1 MHAEGELSD
10 ATSSDRPRASLDS
23 SSRAPSSRRRS
34 RLLFAVKLIVT
45 AGALAFTFSR
55 MSLADLTSAVRRL
68 QPSAVVVAAA
78 LTLVNLALAGLRWRI
93 LLAAYGAKESPPV
106 AFLARAQLVGHFY
119 NTFVPG
125 NVTGDV
131 VRAHATRR
139 SFEGPL
145 GSSMIVVLER
155 FFGLAGLFSL
165 GAIGLLLRPLPGVM
179 RADLLA
185 GLAFATAAV
194 IAVIPVAGRSL
205 GRRLPGG
212 LGRIAAHLPAASRP
226 GLLGVVLA
234 LAIVTHTLV
243 ALTGHVLIDSIAPQ
257 VAANE
262 SVVLVP
268 LAMIATYV
276 PFSVAGLGVREA
288 AFVFLFGKVGVA
300 SADATAASLAFLAV
314 YALVAALGGV
324 VHLARPLVVNDGR

>member
-1 MHAEGELSD
+1 V
-10 ATSSDRPRASLDS
+10 SSDVPRSTVSEPPRPAARRA
-23 SSRAPSSRRRS
+23 
-34 RLLFAVKLIVT
+34 RLLFAVKLLVT

-55 MSLADLTSAVRRL
+55 LSFAELAGAVRRL
-68 QPSAVVVAAA
+68 HPGAVLVAAA
-78 LTLVNLALAGLRWRI
+78 LTLANLALAGVRWRL
-93 LLAAYGAKESPPV
+93 LLAAYGAKEAPPV

-131 VRAHATRR
+131 LRAHATRR

-145 GSSMIVVLER
+145 GSYMVVALER

-165 GAIGLLLRPLPGVM
+165 GALGLLLRPLPGVM

-185 GLAFATAAV
+185 GLAFATAFA
-194 IAVIPVAGRSL
+194 IALLPIAGRSI
-205 GRRLPGG
+205 GRRLPGR
-212 LGRIAAHLPAASRP
+212 LGTFAANLPAVARP

-234 LAIVTHTLV
+234 LALVAHTIV
-243 ALTGHVLIDSIAPQ
+243 ALTGHVLIDAIAPQ
-257 VAANE
+257 VAAHE
-262 SVVLVP
+262 SIVLVP

-288 AFVFLFGKVGVA
+288 AFVFLFGAVGVRA
-300 SADATAASLAFLAV
+300 ADATAAALAFLAV
-314 YALVAALGGV
+314 YALVAGLGGL
-324 VHLARPLVVNDGR
+324 VHLFRPLEIEEPAAVTSLTSR